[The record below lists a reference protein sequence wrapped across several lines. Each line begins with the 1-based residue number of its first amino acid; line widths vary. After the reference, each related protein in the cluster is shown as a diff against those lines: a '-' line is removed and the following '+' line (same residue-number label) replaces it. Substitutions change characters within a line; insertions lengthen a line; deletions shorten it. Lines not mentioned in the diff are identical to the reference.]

1 MTPELVRI
9 LRLTNEL
16 TQAELAEKI
25 GCSGRLIAFIE
36 RHERSLT
43 ERLANRIMVAFN
55 LDEKKIQ
62 ELRMLREAIVFDE

>member
-9 LRLTNEL
+9 LRVTRNM
-16 TQAELAEKI
+16 TQAELAKKI

-36 RHERSLT
+36 RHERRLT
-43 ERLANRIMVAFN
+43 ERMANRFMVAFN
-55 LDEKKIQ
+55 LDEKKLQ

>member
-9 LRLTNEL
+9 LRVTRNM

-36 RHERSLT
+36 RHERRLT
-43 ERLANRIMVAFN
+43 ERLANRLMVAFN